1 MRPKVEGEEVE
12 VRVVKEKIRSR
23 EELKDE
29 VGRLKAGGKKIV
41 FTNGCFDILHV
52 GHTRYLG
59 EAKKLGDALVVAV
72 NSDSSVKAIKG
83 EKRPLVPEAERVE
96 VIASLEV
103 VDFATVFFEETPV
116 ALIEE
121 LEPDVIVKGGDW
133 DEKDVA
139 GRESVK
145 KWGGKVAIIPQV
157 EGVSTTNVVEKI
169 RKIYG

>member
-1 MRPKVEGEEVE
+1 MRPKIEGEEVE

-59 EAKKLGDALVVAV
+59 EAKKLGDVLIVAV

-103 VDFATVFFEETPV
+103 VDFATVFVEETPV

>member
-1 MRPKVEGEEVE
+1 M
-12 VRVVKEKIRSR
+12 VKEKIRSR

-96 VIASLEV
+96 IIASLEV